1 MVKEKEKITEP
12 LVFGLDIGTR
22 SIVGTVGY
30 EKNKKFHVIAMQS
43 REHND
48 RVMLD
53 GQIHKIEGVAEE
65 IKEVTQVLEEKLGR
79 PLDDVCIAAAG
90 RVLRTVNVHVDKVF
104 TEERDVTSEDI
115 YSLELQGVQKA
126 YAEFEKDKNS
136 RLHFYCVGYSVEHYF
151 LNEYQMSS
159 LENHKAQEIG
169 ADIIATFLPDEVV
182 DGLYKAVGMAGLRV
196 ANLTLEPIA
205 AMELAIPP
213 SYRMLNIALVD
224 VGAGTS
230 DICITQDEAIIAYGM
245 IPSAGDEITEVIAK
259 ECLVEFSVAEHIKR
273 ESSGEEPINFR
284 DIMGLEQIITPDE
297 VKQLIDPCVRAMT
310 KDISDKIKSLN
321 GDKPV
326 SAVFVVGGGGK
337 APGFT
342 QCLAEHL
349 GINPQRVAVRGEEV
363 LKTVDF
369 KINGVKKDSLLV
381 TPIGICLNF
390 YNMKNNFIFL
400 SFNGEQIKLY
410 DNSNLRIS
418 DAAMQA
424 GFANEDLFPKRG
436 NEIKFT
442 INGRTE
448 VHRGDP
454 GEPAVVKLNGKEVS
468 LTEKVKAG
476 DDIQI
481 TPSTAGTP
489 VVVTLDKL
497 AEFKE
502 SISVDINEK
511 RVTLPKFAMVNGELK
526 PGFYE
531 IQDGDEIEMRR
542 YYTVE
547 QILDFMDVDL
557 EDDTEIYVNNQIAS
571 PLTEVYDNFTVEWTF
586 RENLI
591 SNIDSSEDEEETEE
605 ETSESEDKERVEALI
620 RSTNISEAV
629 ENDSANSMSKDEQ
642 EASVQRML
650 EAVRK
655 AESALA
661 SSESVKRAASIPAPE
676 KKEAESSTEKD
687 GKAAQE
693 AERKER
699 AEASIEKLK
708 EKIAGKL
715 EEKPVVTGDIEVI
728 VNNQPVR
735 MTGKD
740 SYIYVDVFNYIDFD
754 RSKPHGTSV
763 ATKINGRDAEFVEQL
778 HNGDRLEIYWRND

>member
-1 MVKEKEKITEP
+1 MVKDKEKITEP

-53 GQIHKIEGVAEE
+53 GQIHKIDGVAEE

-104 TEERDVTSEDI
+104 DEERDVTSEDI

-126 YAEFEKDKNS
+126 YAEFEKDKNT
-136 RLHFYCVGYSVEHYF
+136 RIHFYCVGYTVEHYF
-151 LNEYQMSS
+151 LNDYQMSS

-259 ECLVEFSVAEHIKR
+259 ECLVEFSVAERIKR
-273 ESSGEEPINFR
+273 ASSGEEPINFR

-297 VKQLIDPCVRAMT
+297 VKQLIEPCIRSMT

-342 QCLAEHL
+342 QALAEHL
-349 GINPQRVAVRGEEV
+349 GISPQRVAVRGEEV

-436 NEIKFT
+436 NEIRFT

-448 VHRGDP
+448 VRRGDP
-454 GEPAVVKLNGKEVS
+454 GEAAQVKLNGKEVS
-468 LTEKVKAG
+468 LTERVKAG

-481 TPSTAGTP
+481 TPSTAGSP
-489 VVVTLDKL
+489 VVVTLDEL

-502 SISVDINEK
+502 SITVDINEQS
-511 RVTLPKFAMVNGELK
+511 VTLPKFAMVNGELK

-557 EDDTEIYVNNQIAS
+557 EEDTEIYVNNQIAS
-571 PLTEVYDNFTVEWTF
+571 PVTEVYDNFTVEWTF

-591 SNIDSSEDEEETEE
+591 SNINPDKEDEAEEDSTDDAK
-605 ETSESEDKERVEALI
+605 SRVEAMI

-629 ENDSANSMSKDEQ
+629 ENENAMSKEEQ

-650 EAVRK
+650 DAVKK

-661 SSESVKRAASIPAPE
+661 ASPSYQKTTSMPKAGPKAEKSED
-676 KKEAESSTEKD
+676 EA
-687 GKAAQE
+687 
-693 AERKER
+693 RKER

-708 EKIAGKL
+708 EKIAGKI
-715 EEKPVVTGDIEVI
+715 EEKPDATGDIEVI
-728 VNNQPVR
+728 VNNQPVH

-754 RSKPHGTSV
+754 RTTPHGTSV
-763 ATKINGRDAEFVEQL
+763 ATKLNGRDAEFVEQL
-778 HNGDRLEIYWRND
+778 HSGDRIEIYWRND